1 MRSDS
6 VIHTL
11 YLSGFDTLLIH
22 KIEENT
28 EMIDRTFLTNGLIPA
43 DIQQ

>member
-11 YLSGFDTLLIH
+11 YLSGFNTLLTH
-22 KIEENT
+22 RIEEDT
-28 EMIDRTFLTNGLIPA
+28 EMSDRMFSANGISPA